1 MGTQPTNAVDEL
13 NTSNGEKK
21 MTRTE
26 HAQEIEKKRTV
37 LGLYDASFND
47 KYLPKY
53 VLGLVSYVVIFVV
66 IVPYIMLR
74 NNVSD
79 ELFMAYVPNVDML
92 ATVLGYE
99 GGPFSN
105 IWRYLYNPS
114 NLTLFGFFSTT
125 LMNYFALLGATFM
138 VAWQTHKHK
147 SWKRGW
153 SAAFI
158 FLLVTYL
165 VPGNIIVI
173 LQNWVA
179 KYIKGAWGIGDNES
193 ALRYALVVAF
203 GLILSVCIILFESVI
218 IKATRRH
225 IEHGIHLAH
234 NAVNYHFKM

>member
-1 MGTQPTNAVDEL
+1 
-13 NTSNGEKK
+13 
-21 MTRTE
+21 
-26 HAQEIEKKRTV
+26 
-37 LGLYDASFND
+37 
-47 KYLPKY
+47 
-53 VLGLVSYVVIFVV
+53 
-66 IVPYIMLR
+66 
-74 NNVSD
+74 
-79 ELFMAYVPNVDML
+79 ML
-92 ATVLGYE
+92 ATVVGYE

-165 VPGNIIVI
+165 LPGNLIVI
-173 LQNWVA
+173 LQNRMA
-179 KYIKGAWGIGDNES
+179 EYLKGSWNIGSNES
-193 ALRYALVVAF
+193 LLRYALVVGF
-203 GLILSVCIILFESVI
+203 GLILSVSIILIESVI
-218 IKATRRH
+218 IKSTRHH

-234 NAVNYHFKM
+234 NAVKYHFNW

>member
-1 MGTQPTNAVDEL
+1 MGQPDTTDEL
-13 NTSNGEKK
+13 SVKDSEKK
-21 MTRTE
+21 MTRAE
-26 HAQEIEKKRTV
+26 HAKEIEKKRSV

-47 KYLPKY
+47 KNLYKY
-53 VLGLVSYVVIFVV
+53 TFGVIFYVVIFVV
-66 IVPYIMLR
+66 FIPYLMLH

-79 ELFMAYVPNVDML
+79 EIFLAYVPNVDML
-92 ATVLGYE
+92 ATVVGYE

-165 VPGNIIVI
+165 LPGNLIVI
-173 LQNWVA
+173 LQNRMA
-179 KYIKGAWGIGDNES
+179 EYLKGSWNIGSNES
-193 ALRYALVVAF
+193 LLRYALVVGF
-203 GLILSVCIILFESVI
+203 GLILSVSIILIESVI
-218 IKATRRH
+218 IKSTRHH

-234 NAVNYHFKM
+234 NAVKYHFNW

>member
-1 MGTQPTNAVDEL
+1 MGQPDTTDEL
-13 NTSNGEKK
+13 SVKDSEKK
-21 MTRTE
+21 MTRAE
-26 HAQEIEKKRTV
+26 HAKEIEKKRSV

-47 KYLPKY
+47 KNLYKY
-53 VLGLVSYVVIFVV
+53 TFGVIFYVVIFVV
-66 IVPYIMLR
+66 FIPYLMLH

-79 ELFMAYVPNVDML
+79 EIFLAYVPNVDML
-92 ATVLGYE
+92 ATVVGYE

-165 VPGNIIVI
+165 LPGNLIVI
-173 LQNWVA
+173 LQNRMAEYLKESWN
-179 KYIKGAWGIGDNES
+179 IGSNES
-193 ALRYALVVAF
+193 LLRYALVVGF
-203 GLILSVCIILFESVI
+203 GLILSVSIILIESVI
-218 IKATRRH
+218 IKSTRHH

-234 NAVNYHFKM
+234 NAVKYHFNW